1 MITVAEADEI
11 VLSQKRTFGT
21 ERLPFTASAGRVLA
35 EDILADRDFPPY
47 DRVTMDGIAIRYA
60 AWQAGIRSFNISGT
74 QAAGDVPLQVHSD
87 TECVEIMTGAALGSS
102 VDTVI
107 RYEDLEIKDGMA
119 SVLAGQITPSQ
130 NIHFKGR
137 DKKQGDVVCRRDQL
151 ISPAIVN
158 MAASA
163 GKAELLVKKFPRV
176 VIISSG
182 DELVE
187 VTETPAP
194 FQVRRSNNY
203 AVQAVLMQFGLPVD
217 MLHIRDDA
225 ESTLSVIRKCI
236 DQYDVIIISGA
247 ISAGKFDFVPNALEA
262 LSVRKLFHK
271 VRQRPGA
278 PFWFGKHDNGL
289 LVFALPGNPVS
300 TFMCLHRYFLPWLMA
315 SWDVEQE
322 KQYAILRE
330 DFVFTPPLQYFLQVK
345 LSVNEEG
352 RCLADPAMG
361 NGSGDF
367 ANLVGMNAF
376 MELPL
381 ERNNFTKGEVFR
393 VWRF

>member
-1 MITVAEADEI
+1 MVTVAEADEI
-11 VLSQKRTFGT
+11 VLVQKKDFGT
-21 ERLPFTASAGRVLA
+21 EKISFTTSLGRVLA

-60 AWQAGIRSFNISGT
+60 AFNQGIRAFSIIGT
-74 QAAGDVPLQVHSD
+74 QAAGEVPIEIQSD
-87 TECVEIMTGAALGSS
+87 HECVEIMTGAALASS

-107 RYEDLEIKDGMA
+107 RYEDIEMKNGIA
-119 SVLAGQITPSQ
+119 TVLVESIVPSQ
-130 NIHFKGR
+130 NIHFKGK
-137 DKKQGDVVCRRDQL
+137 DKLQGDVVCRSNQF
-151 ISPAIVN
+151 ITPAVIN

-163 GKAELLVKKFPRV
+163 GMNELLVKKLPHV

-187 VTETPAP
+187 VTETPTA

-203 AVQAVLMQFGLPVD
+203 AVQAVLQQFNLNPDLLRIPDDPV
-217 MLHIRDDA
+217 ITR
-225 ESTLSVIRKCI
+225 EEIRKCL
-236 DQYDVIIISGA
+236 DQYDVMIISGA
-247 ISAGKFDFVPNALEA
+247 ISAGKFDFVPKALEE
-262 LSVRKLFHK
+262 LSFKKYFHK
-271 VRQRPGA
+271 VKQRPGG
-278 PFWFGKHDNGL
+278 PFWFGKHENGL

-300 TFMCLHRYFLPWLMA
+300 TFMCLHRYFLPWLMN
-315 SWDVEQE
+315 SWEVKQE
-322 KQYAILRE
+322 KQFAILNE
-330 DFVFTPPLQYFLQVK
+330 DFVFNPPLQYFLQVK

-352 RCLADPAMG
+352 QWLANPVMG

-367 ANLVGMNAF
+367 ANLVDMNAF